1 MLIFTTRYLNQN
13 ITLLLRFNL
22 RDKLQIQI

>member
-1 MLIFTTRYLNQN
+1 MLIFSTRYLNQN
-13 ITLLLRFNL
+13 ITLLLRFSL